1 MATPNSQRIEAE
13 PALVLHGYPFRET
26 SLIVE
31 LFARHYG
38 RIALV
43 ARGARR
49 PKSAMRGLLLA
60 FQPMDFSWFGKGEL
74 RTLHKVEWQAVQPQL
89 TGTGLLCGFYLNE
102 LLMRFMQRDD
112 AHEDLFD
119 YYLNTVQAL
128 RSISPGTGDALRS
141 YAVQLRGFEVHLL
154 RELGYGLMLKHEA
167 KNGDA
172 IDPERS
178 YDYFPEL
185 GPVVSNGVAIA
196 SNVNG
201 LKLSG
206 RTLLDMAN
214 DDYSHAQTV
223 TQAKQLMRMVIGHHL
238 GGEEL
243 NTRQL
248 MRDLQQL

>member
-1 MATPNSQRIEAE
+1 MVSPNSHRIEAE
-13 PALVLHGYPFRET
+13 PALVLHAYPFRET

-31 LFARHYG
+31 LFARHHG
-38 RIALV
+38 RVALV

-49 PKSAMRGLLLA
+49 PKSAVRGLLLA

-74 RTLHKVEWQAVQPQL
+74 RTLHKVEWQAVQRQL
-89 TGTGLLCGFYLNE
+89 AGTGLLCGFYLNE

-119 YYLNTVQAL
+119 YYLHALLAL
-128 RSISPGTGDALRS
+128 RDIDAATPDAMRA

-154 RELGYGLMLKHEA
+154 RELGYGLMLDREA

-178 YDYFPEL
+178 YDYFPAR
-185 GPVVSNGVAIA
+185 GPMVSNGAAIA
-196 SNVNG
+196 ANVNG
-201 LKLSG
+201 IKLSG
-206 RTLLDMAN
+206 KTLLDMAN
-214 DDYSHAQTV
+214 DDYSHLQTIAQS
-223 TQAKQLMRMVIGHHL
+223 KQLMRMVISHHL

-243 NTRQL
+243 STRQL

>member
-1 MATPNSQRIEAE
+1 MAASHTARIEAE
-13 PALVLHGYPFRET
+13 PALVLHSYPFRET

-31 LFARHYG
+31 LFARHHG
-38 RIALV
+38 RVALV

-49 PKSAMRGLLLA
+49 PKSAVRGLLMS
-60 FQPMDFSWFGKGEL
+60 FQAMDFSWFGKSEL

-89 TGTGLLCGFYLNE
+89 AGTGLLCGFYLNE

-119 YYLNTVQAL
+119 YYQQTLLAL
-128 RSISPGTGDALRS
+128 REIMPTAPEAMRS

-154 RELGYGLMLKHEA
+154 RELGYGLMLEREA

-178 YDYFPEL
+178 YDYFPER
-185 GPVVSNGVAIA
+185 GPLLANGVAIA
-196 SNVNG
+196 SHVNG

-206 RTLLDMAN
+206 KTLLDMAN

-223 TQAKQLMRMVIGHHL
+223 SQSKQLMRMVIGHHL
-238 GGEEL
+238 DGEEL